1 MKLELG
7 KIQIKDVQKAS
18 ESKVENGILYINEE
32 EIKEIVLAD
41 DHIVKC
47 EVEIAKPGESTRIT
61 PIKDV
66 IEPRCK
72 VEGDC
77 EIFPG
82 VISKVDRVGEGRT
95 HALKGLS
102 LIHI

>member
-18 ESKVENGILYINEE
+18 ESKVENGTLYINEE

-47 EVEIAKPGESTRIT
+47 EVEIAKPGNQ
-61 PIKDV
+61 PV
-66 IEPRCK
+66 LHL
-72 VEGDC
+72 
-77 EIFPG
+77 
-82 VISKVDRVGEGRT
+82 SKT
-95 HALKGLS
+95 
-102 LIHI
+102 